1 MEIKVNEPIY
11 PIDIVMVTWYR
22 PTLAAMAIKAIHDN
36 TKRENYRL
44 IVIDNGSPK
53 EMQDSLSVLCKN
65 GYIDEL
71 VLNEEN
77 YGLEPAR
84 NQGLKLVKSEYF
96 VCADSDCL
104 PPKMKLLR
112 SSLEGVEPQKKDWLE
127 MLVYLMEANPEYAA
141 LSCRTPIMVG
151 TGNIFEEA
159 DLNGDDIVD
168 FPHPGG
174 SLRIMTLPT
183 VLDAG
188 GWRDDMPGRGSEER
202 HICGKL
208 RELGWKTGFA
218 VNIQTLH
225 LFGDTGTDSWGY
237 PKDWVPEDSGHSS
250 GVWHPKFAAGDDP
263 EEVREY
269 L

>member
-1 MEIKVNEPIY
+1 MKEIQVNENTY
-11 PIDIVMVTWYR
+11 PIDIVLISWYR
-22 PTLAAMAIKAIHDN
+22 PTLTAMTIKAIHDN

-53 EMQDSLSVLCKN
+53 EMQDSLKVLSEN

-71 VLNEEN
+71 VLNDTN
-77 YGLEPAR
+77 IGLEPAR
-84 NQGLKLVKSEYF
+84 NQGLRLVKSEYF
-96 VCADSDCL
+96 VTTDSDCM
-104 PPKMKLLR
+104 PPKMKLFK
-112 SSLEGVEPQKKDWLE
+112 SAIEGVEPEKKDWLE
-127 MLVYLMEANPEYAA
+127 MLVYLMETYPEYAA
-141 LSCRTPIMVG
+141 ISCRTPIMIG
-151 TGNIFEEA
+151 TGNIFEAA
-159 DLNGDDIVD
+159 DENGDDLVE

-188 GWRDDMPGRGSEER
+188 GWRDDVPGRGQEER

-225 LFGDTGTDSWGY
+225 LFGDLGSDRWGY
-237 PKDWVPEDSGHSS
+237 PIDWKPEDSGHSD
-250 GVWHPKFAAGDDP
+250 VWHPKFATGDDP
-263 EEVREY
+263 EEIAEY